1 MWLSVVLGL
10 IVVLALAIS
19 LPLALGRS
27 DSTET
32 TPESNSTYQH
42 EVPILTN
49 LNLLRND
56 QHVHMDPIYYIMAN
70 MFLWTQST
78 YVMINMFF

>member
-10 IVVLALAIS
+10 IVVLVLSIS
-19 LPLALGRS
+19 LTLALGRS

-32 TPESNSTYQH
+32 TPESNGTYQH

-56 QHVHMDPIYYIMAN
+56 QHVIRDPIYYVMTH
-70 MFLWTQST
+70 MFLYTRSRT
-78 YVMINMFF
+78 